1 VVHAGIALAWVFA
14 SLDCQERSNARCHVY
29 RRYGHLLSNGCMS
42 LAATGCREE
51 VMTLEYI
58 LGAIVSVVI
67 MVYLIYALLW
77 PEKF

>member
-1 VVHAGIALAWVFA
+1 
-14 SLDCQERSNARCHVY
+14 
-29 RRYGHLLSNGCMS
+29 MS
-42 LAATGCREE
+42 LAAIGCREE
-51 VMTLEYI
+51 LMTLEYI